1 MEIFFGELLAQQN
14 DEQVRSLFLAECIRV
29 VRLVVFI
36 QVDEALFALRG
47 DGALTVLKS
56 FNQARL
62 DADR

>member
-1 MEIFFGELLAQQN
+1 MIFFGELLAQQAVK
-14 DEQVRSLFLAECIRV
+14 QVRSRFLAECMRV

-36 QVDEALFALRG
+36 QVEEVLFALRR